1 MIKKKLI
8 WKTLLFVALAAIT
21 AQFTMM
27 ASFAQDSTVQFRQET
42 STLEN
47 LYQDKVRDSLNNL
60 MNPEDYTLVISA
72 TIRND
77 ETRLKEYNDA
87 VEKKFLPGL
96 IITDPMG
103 YNDAHNILL
112 ELKQKVEIQVIL
124 SESVP
129 ADRDNLVREIL
140 KTKLHLNEESGD
152 TITVVRA
159 ARTIAST
166 DKAQT
171 PEKLPEL
178 SARMI
183 AFWIIVSL
191 LVCTAVALWLHHR
204 REKAKEKAKKDQDD
218 AENEAKKAI
227 SPDVKIE
234 DAADD
239 KEEEEAEVPIKSQ
252 EELERERDALE
263 MKLAF
268 AKGELVKIVREY
280 PSIVCRAVEEFV
292 AQGKIQDAVNFLE
305 SLGWDQSRKLFKE
318 VDARLWTRIG
328 AALRERDTDPSLED
342 TYNAV
347 HVFHRFALS
356 FVLERAGRDSENP
369 FSFIF
374 QLTSS
379 QRIDLLAHE
388 KSYNIALISIY
399 CSGPQ
404 MGELLQGLEQ
414 HKQHEV
420 LLEITK
426 IKQLPETEIRESVD
440 ALLMRL
446 ERIKADPSVHVD
458 GSILAA
464 DFMRSLPAAREE
476 ELYQILLGQ
485 HPSEAEKL
493 RRVRVM
499 FQDVPY
505 YPGEMVRKV
514 IEGLESDEIQK
525 SLVGYDST
533 FTEAF
538 LAMLPTKKAL
548 MIQNDLYHMTE
559 FPPISQCAE
568 ARRKICSKLETEFE
582 AQRFSVAE
590 YWRNFDQPGEPEP
603 VTQVVDEVTSVMDN
617 PIIFNDE
624 PGDGEEAA

>member
-1 MIKKKLI
+1 MKFFN
-8 WKTLLFVALAAIT
+8 WRVLLFVATAAWI
-21 AQFTMM
+21 AQATML
-27 ASFAQDSTVQFRQET
+27 ASFAQEVGQLRQEA

-47 LYQDKVRDSLNNL
+47 LYQDKVHNILNNL
-60 MNPEDYTLVISA
+60 MNSEDYTLVISA

-77 ETRLKEYNDA
+77 ETRLKEYADA
-87 VEKKFLPGL
+87 LEKKFLPGL

-112 ELKQKVEIQVIL
+112 ELKQKIEIQVIL
-124 SESVP
+124 TENVP

-140 KTKLHLNEESGD
+140 KSKLHLNEESGD
-152 TITVVRA
+152 TVTVVRA
-159 ARTIAST
+159 SRSIASINPAPAP
-166 DKAQT
+166 KMA
-171 PEKLPEL
+171 EL

-183 AFWIIVSL
+183 AFWIIVGL
-191 LVCTAVALWLHHR
+191 LATTALALWLYR
-204 REKAKEKAKKDQDD
+204 RKEKAKEKAREEQE
-218 AENEAKKAI
+218 AEEKEKPANAASTEI
-227 SPDVKIE
+227 SKE
-234 DAADD
+234 DSEKED
-239 KEEEEAEVPIKSQ
+239 KEPEVVIKTQ
-252 EELERERDALE
+252 EEIEAERDALE

-292 AQGKIQDAVNFLE
+292 AQGKINDTVNFLE
-305 SLGWDQSRKLFKE
+305 SLGWDQSRKLFKD
-318 VDARLWTRIG
+318 VDSRLWTRVG
-328 AALRERDTDPSLED
+328 AALRERDRDPTLEES
-342 TYNAV
+342 YNAV

-374 QLTSS
+374 QLSDS

-388 KSYNIALISIY
+388 KAYNIALVSIY

-404 MGELLQGLEQ
+404 MGELLNGLEQ
-414 HKQHEV
+414 RKQREV
-420 LLEITK
+420 LLEIAK

-464 DFMRSLPAAREE
+464 DFMRSLPPAREE
-476 ELYQILLGQ
+476 ELYQTLLTQ
-485 HPSEAEKL
+485 HPAEAEKL

-505 YPGEMVRKV
+505 YPSEMVKKV
-514 IEGLESDEIQK
+514 IESLDSEEILK
-525 SLVGYDST
+525 SLVGFNSQ
-533 FTEAF
+533 FAEAF
-538 LAMLPTKKAL
+538 LALLPTKKAL

-559 FPPISQCAE
+559 FPPVSQCAE
-568 ARRKICSKLETEFE
+568 NRRKVCMKLEAEFE
-582 AQRFSVAE
+582 AQRFKVAE
-590 YWRNFDQPGEPEP
+590 YWKNFDQPEVESAAPAP
-603 VTQVVDEVTSVMDN
+603 AQDEVTSIMDN
-617 PIIFNDE
+617 PVIFNDE